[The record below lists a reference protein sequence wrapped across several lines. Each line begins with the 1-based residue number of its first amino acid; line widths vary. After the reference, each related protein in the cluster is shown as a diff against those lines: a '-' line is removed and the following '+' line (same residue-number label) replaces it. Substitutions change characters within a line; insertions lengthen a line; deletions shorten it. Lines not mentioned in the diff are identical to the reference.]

1 MEKIA
6 WQYKM
11 TGWDVALGAS
21 GTIKAAHEILVEF
34 GEKDGVITPERLLML
49 TKQVLRFKRFKDI
62 SLPGLSDE
70 RKHVFV
76 PGLAILCG
84 IFDSLGLK
92 ALHLSDGALREGVL
106 YEMEGRF
113 RHQDIRQR
121 TAKSLAEHYNI
132 DREQAKRVLETMQ
145 SLYEQWAQQNP
156 KLVRPDLEAI
166 LVWAVMLHEV
176 GLSINLS
183 GLHRHSAYILSNTDL
198 PGFNQEQQLLLT
210 TLVRYHRKGIKLDEL
225 PKFNLYKKKQY
236 FPLVQI
242 LRLATLLN
250 NQRQSTT
257 KPASLRLVT
266 DENHWTLY
274 FPKKYL
280 SDNTLMEL
288 DLEKEQEH
296 WQSVPGWKL
305 DIKEES
311 A

>member
-1 MEKIA
+1 M
-6 WQYKM
+6 
-11 TGWDVALGAS
+11 
-21 GTIKAAHEILVEF
+21 
-34 GEKDGVITPERLLML
+34 R
-49 TKQVLRFKRFKDI
+49 
-62 SLPGLSDE
+62 
-70 RKHVFV
+70 
-76 PGLAILCG
+76 
-84 IFDSLGLK
+84 LK

-132 DREQAKRVLETMQ
+132 DREQAKRVLTTMQ
-145 SLYEQWAQQNP
+145 SLYAQWAEQNP

-198 PGFNQEQQLLLT
+198 PGFNQEQQQLLT
-210 TLVRYHRKGIKLDEL
+210 TLVRYHRKAIKFDEL

-236 FPLVQI
+236 YPLVQI

-257 KPASLRLVT
+257 KPVSLRLVT
-266 DENHWTLY
+266 DDNHWTLY
-274 FPKKYL
+274 FPKNYL
-280 SDNTLMEL
+280 ADNTLMEL

-296 WQSVPGWKL
+296 WQAVPGWKL